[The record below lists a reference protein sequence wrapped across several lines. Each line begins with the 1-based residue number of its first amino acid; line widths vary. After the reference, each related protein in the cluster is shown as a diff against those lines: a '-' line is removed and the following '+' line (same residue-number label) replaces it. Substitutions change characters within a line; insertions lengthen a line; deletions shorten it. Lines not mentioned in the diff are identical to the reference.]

1 MTPFPTIAS
10 ALDSMRSGEL
20 DPRTLTEG
28 AIDRIAA
35 LNGRICAYILTTE
48 DLARSCAQT
57 AAQAYAEGA
66 ARPLEGIPLAYK
78 DIYETAGIRSTG
90 HSRVLEHHVPAQ
102 DASSV
107 KALKAAGGVTLGK
120 LATHE
125 FAFGGPSSDLPW
137 PIARNPWHTD
147 HFTGRLL
154 FRLRSRNR
162 RRYGTWRD
170 RLRHRADRS
179 ACPAAFSGIVGLKPS
194 YGLISR
200 RGIMPLS
207 WTLDHAGPMAW
218 TSEDCALMLQ
228 AMAGHD
234 AMDPGSA
241 AVQVPDYRAALR
253 TDMNGMKLGVVRH
266 FWEQAGATGETVNA
280 MEEMLRTCERLG
292 AELIEIKLSPLE
304 DYTACCSIILMA
316 EAAAVHED
324 VLLDQPDLFGANLRM
339 RLSLG
344 AILNAADYIQAMRR
358 RRELCAE
365 VTQAFEKVDALIT
378 ATTPG
383 PAPRIDELDP
393 LYTFSKPL
401 LTMPFNI
408 TGSPALAT
416 RIGFSASGLPLSA
429 QIIGKP
435 FADAQVLSIGH
446 AYERATDWAS
456 HRPSLCV

>member
-147 HFTGRLL
+147 HFTGGSSSGSGAAIAAGMALGATGSDTGGSIRL
-154 FRLRSRNR
+154 
-162 RRYGTWRD
+162 
-170 RLRHRADRS
+170 
-179 ACPAAFSGIVGLKPS
+179 PAAFSGIVGLKPS

>member
-147 HFTGRLL
+147 HFTGGSSSGSGAAIAAGMALGATGSDTGGSIRLPRRL
-154 FRLRSRNR
+154 FRDRRPQALLWPDQSAWDHAALLDARSRGPNGMDQR
-162 RRYGTWRD
+162 R
-170 RLRHRADRS
+170 
-179 ACPAAFSGIVGLKPS
+179 
-194 YGLISR
+194 
-200 RGIMPLS
+200 
-207 WTLDHAGPMAW
+207 
-218 TSEDCALMLQ
+218 
-228 AMAGHD
+228 
-234 AMDPGSA
+234 
-241 AVQVPDYRAALR
+241 LR
-253 TDMNGMKLGVVRH
+253 TD
-266 FWEQAGATGETVNA
+266 ATSDG
-280 MEEMLRTCERLG
+280 RT
-292 AELIEIKLSPLE
+292 
-304 DYTACCSIILMA
+304 
-316 EAAAVHED
+316 
-324 VLLDQPDLFGANLRM
+324 
-339 RLSLG
+339 
-344 AILNAADYIQAMRR
+344 
-358 RRELCAE
+358 
-365 VTQAFEKVDALIT
+365 
-378 ATTPG
+378 
-383 PAPRIDELDP
+383 
-393 LYTFSKPL
+393 
-401 LTMPFNI
+401 
-408 TGSPALAT
+408 
-416 RIGFSASGLPLSA
+416 
-429 QIIGKP
+429 
-435 FADAQVLSIGH
+435 
-446 AYERATDWAS
+446 
-456 HRPSLCV
+456 